1 MPFRKRASSVLDG
14 DRVEDPAVESDIAD
28 IDDVLARA
36 EEAEAEAAE
45 AEALASA
52 ARARARALRLR
63 REAQAAAE
71 KTPVVPPAE
80 TDATAAT
87 DTEVTEVTKAS
98 EDAVDAVDTDEA
110 TDAGDSPVQDKP
122 GEPRAAAPS
131 RSRLRRVPWKAIGY
145 SAAALVTIALLVVSA
160 LMFVHHRQAQAE
172 QQRAAE
178 FAAAAR
184 QGVVTLMS
192 LNFSTAKDDVQRII
206 DNATGQFKEDFE
218 ASAEDF
224 ATVAERSKVIT
235 EANVNATGVQSM
247 TDNSAVVLV
256 AATSRITNETGAKQ
270 DPRTWR
276 LIVDVVRDGDRIKM
290 SKVEFAP

>member
-1 MPFRKRASSVLDG
+1 VPFRKRTSSVLDEG
-14 DRVEDPAVESDIAD
+14 RVGDPAVESDIAD

-63 REAQAAAE
+63 REAQAASP
-71 KTPVVPPAE
+71 KTPEGAREETPAE
-80 TDATAAT
+80 TDVT
-87 DTEVTEVTKAS
+87 DATEVTDEAEVTA
-98 EDAVDAVDTDEA
+98 
-110 TDAGDSPVQDKP
+110 DAGDPSVQDAA
-122 GEPRAAAPS
+122 GEPPAPAPT
-131 RSRLRRVPWKAIGY
+131 RSRPRRVPWKAIGY
-145 SAAALVTIALLVVSA
+145 GAAALVTIALLVVSV
-160 LMFVHHRQAQAE
+160 LMVVHHRQAQAE

-206 DNATGQFKEDFE
+206 DNAAGQFKEDFE

-224 ATVAERSKVIT
+224 ATVAERSKVVT
-235 EANVNATGVQSM
+235 EANVNATAVQSM

>member
-1 MPFRKRASSVLDG
+1 VPFRKQASSVLDG
-14 DRVEDPAVESDIAD
+14 GQVEDQPVEPDIAD
-28 IDDVLARA
+28 MDDALARA

-71 KTPVVPPAE
+71 KTQVAEPTPVEVAE
-80 TDATAAT
+80 PGAD
-87 DTEVTEVTKAS
+87 
-98 EDAVDAVDTDEA
+98 DAVVIDEA
-110 TDAGDSPVQDKP
+110 EEAADPAGTVVEESAGDTP
-122 GEPRAAAPS
+122 AAAPT
-131 RSRLRRVPWKAIGY
+131 RSRLRRAPWKVIAYI
-145 SAAALVTIALLVVSA
+145 AAVIATIALLAVSG
-160 LMFVHHRQAQAE
+160 LMVFQHRQVQAE

-192 LNFSTAKDDVQRII
+192 LNFNTAQDDVQRII
-206 DNATGQFKEDFE
+206 DNAAGQFKEDFE

-276 LIVDVVRDGDRIKM
+276 LIVDVVRDGDRIKLA
-290 SKVEFAP
+290 KVEFAP

>member
-1 MPFRKRASSVLDG
+1 MAFRKRPSSVLDG
-14 DRVEDPAVESDIAD
+14 DRVEDLAEKTDLD
-28 IDDVLARA
+28 TIDDVLARA

-63 REAQAAAE
+63 REAQAKASE
-71 KTPVVPPAE
+71 KAPAE
-80 TDATAAT
+80 QSDAADAPAT
-87 DTEVTEVTKAS
+87 DTTVI
-98 EDAVDAVDTDEA
+98 DDAVDTAQTTAAE
-110 TDAGDSPVQDKP
+110 TKV
-122 GEPRAAAPS
+122 EAAPV
-131 RSRLRRVPWKAIGY
+131 RRRFPRPRRVPWRALGVGF
-145 SAAALVTIALLVVSA
+145 AAVATIALLAVSG

-172 QQRAAE
+172 QQRSAE

-192 LNFSTAKDDVQRII
+192 LNFGTAKEDVQRII
-206 DNATGQFKEDFE
+206 DNAAGQFKEDFE

-224 ATVAERSKVIT
+224 TTVAERSKVIT
-235 EANVNATGVQSM
+235 EANVNATAVQSM

>member
-1 MPFRKRASSVLDG
+1 MAFRKRPSSVLDG
-14 DRVEDPAVESDIAD
+14 DRVDDLTTGTDLDA

-63 REAQAAAE
+63 REAQAAVTEKSRPPVPETAE
-71 KTPVVPPAE
+71 TPELDVEEGVVESTEPAE
-80 TDATAAT
+80 LTA
-87 DTEVTEVTKAS
+87 VTE
-98 EDAVDAVDTDEA
+98 DEQ
-110 TDAGDSPVQDKP
+110 P
-122 GEPRAAAPS
+122 APA
-131 RSRLRRVPWKAIGY
+131 RRRQLPRLRIRWRMLAVSLATVATI
-145 SAAALVTIALLVVSA
+145 ALVTLSV
-160 LMFVHHRQAQAE
+160 LMVVHHRDAQSR

-206 DNATGQFKEDFE
+206 DNAAGQFKEDFE
-218 ASAEDF
+218 ASAADF
-224 ATVAERSKVIT
+224 TTVAERSKVIT
-235 EANVNATGVQSM
+235 EANVNATAVQSM
-247 TDNSAVVLV
+247 TDDSAVVLV
-256 AATSRITNETGAKQ
+256 AATSRITNETGAQQ

-276 LIVDVVRDGDRIKM
+276 LIVDVVRDGDRIKL